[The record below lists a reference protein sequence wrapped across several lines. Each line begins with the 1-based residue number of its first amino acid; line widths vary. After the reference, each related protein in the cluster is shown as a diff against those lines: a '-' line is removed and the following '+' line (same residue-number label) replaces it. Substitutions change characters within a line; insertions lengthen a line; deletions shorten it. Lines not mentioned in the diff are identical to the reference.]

1 MDSRE
6 KSRPGW
12 RVLKQD
18 EIEAAKN
25 PGWRPQLLQQSQGGK
40 ADNGVNG
47 TNSDLGPESGG
58 DLLSSKSVRF
68 DITKDGDTTPP
79 PVTPGWIPKL
89 TPTRKGDK
97 LFLSVQ

>member
-40 ADNGVNG
+40 TDNGVNG
-47 TNSDLGPESGG
+47 TNSDLGLESGG

-68 DITKDGDTTPP
+68 DINKDGDTTPP